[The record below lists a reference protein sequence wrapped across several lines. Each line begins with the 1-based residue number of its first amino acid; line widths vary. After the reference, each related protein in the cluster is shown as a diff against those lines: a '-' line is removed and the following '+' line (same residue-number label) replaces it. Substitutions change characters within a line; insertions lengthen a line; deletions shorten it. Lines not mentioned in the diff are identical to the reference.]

1 MRNMENFN
9 KILNSQRSFF
19 IKKFDGKLK
28 RVKFIVKIFPCLSKS
43 ISAISLIRLLGHEA
57 GSSSLML
64 VDKDLYV
71 DCYEESLSNLFR
83 YTSLQEVKHI
93 KQISERLYLDLLQFL
108 GYYRDQWI
116 KSNKNIG
123 SVKEITKVLER
134 EKTMINPV
142 DYANAPKLD
151 IVDVLNLGTQGR
163 GKTYR
168 IHPDSILYKAYGGY
182 NVSVSVET
190 ELFVNTQLVFKLYMN
205 MHDVIDSDSDI
216 ESRDAQSRYQRRA
229 LAGLK
234 GIKNIKQKHEDKK
247 ARGKNMIKDLGNFL
261 TGVVDGSPW
270 GVLGLGKS
278 GGLDEGE
285 RGNGGDG
292 MKIGQGYPM
301 ELFSKELEF
310 QEGDQY
316 CDSSMEG
323 NRSGSLAEEDSIYS
337 DDEDLAK
344 ARAFS
349 LDLEDDAKHENLK
362 NTISCFKT
370 MINASL

>member
-1 MRNMENFN
+1 MENFH

-19 IKKFDGKLK
+19 IKQFDGKLK

-83 YTSLQEVKHI
+83 HTSLQDVKHI

-116 KSNKNIG
+116 KSNENI
-123 SVKEITKVLER
+123 SSAKEITKVLER

-142 DYANAPKLD
+142 DFANAPKLD
-151 IVDVLNLGTQGR
+151 LVDVLNLGTQGR
-163 GKTYR
+163 GKSYR

-190 ELFVNTQLVFKLYMN
+190 ELFINTQLVFKLYIN
-205 MHDVIDSDSDI
+205 MYDIIDSDSDKD
-216 ESRDAQSRYQRRA
+216 SRYAESRYQKRA

-234 GIKNIKQKHEDKK
+234 GIKNIRHKHNDKK
-247 ARGKNMIKDLGNFL
+247 VRGKNMIKDLENFL
-261 TGVVDGSPW
+261 TEVVYGSPA
-270 GVLGLGKS
+270 GGLGLGKS
-278 GGLDEGE
+278 GGMDEGV
-285 RGNGGDG
+285 RGNGGDSV
-292 MKIGQGYPM
+292 KIR
-301 ELFSKELEF
+301 ES
-310 QEGDQY
+310 
-316 CDSSMEG
+316 
-323 NRSGSLAEEDSIYS
+323 
-337 DDEDLAK
+337 
-344 ARAFS
+344 
-349 LDLEDDAKHENLK
+349 
-362 NTISCFKT
+362 
-370 MINASL
+370 